1 MPQAMEQK
9 GRAGMMVLESYQILH
24 ERGLDC
30 SDAADVQ
37 STDDYMAAKREEQK
51 CH

>member
-1 MPQAMEQK
+1 MPQAIEQE
-9 GRAGMMVLESYQILH
+9 GRAGMTVSEPFQILH